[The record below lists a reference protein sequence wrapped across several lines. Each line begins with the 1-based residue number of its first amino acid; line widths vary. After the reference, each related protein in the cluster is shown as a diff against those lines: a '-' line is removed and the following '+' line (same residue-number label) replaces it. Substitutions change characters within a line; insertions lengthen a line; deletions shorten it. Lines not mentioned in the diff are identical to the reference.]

1 MQSVRLGTGMSFDR
15 SFACKRPALLTQ
27 ARLRAQD
34 SRLYANRTVP
44 TKALVPQAAL
54 IPYAG
59 RSKELFEARC
69 PKAIKSK
76 NENFQLRTGAA
87 ARPVLELRRRSIS
100 QIITAGPTT
109 HIPAMMDIADALSAI
124 T

>member
-44 TKALVPQAAL
+44 TKAFVPQAAL

-59 RSKELFEARC
+59 RKERFEASC

-109 HIPAMMDIADALSAI
+109 HIPAMVDIADALSAI